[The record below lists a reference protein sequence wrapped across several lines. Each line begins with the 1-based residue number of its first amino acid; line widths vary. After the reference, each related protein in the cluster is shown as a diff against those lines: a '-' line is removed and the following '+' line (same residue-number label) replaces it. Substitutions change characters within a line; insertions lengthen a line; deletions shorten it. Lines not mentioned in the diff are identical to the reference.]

1 MWLPHIGPEVIQAA
15 TRALEI
21 GYLGLGKAT
30 KEFEDALSSY
40 LELDDQR
47 VLMSTHS

>member
-1 MWLPHIGPEVIQAA
+1 MWLPHTGPEVIQAA

-30 KEFEDALSSY
+30 KRFEEELSRTS
-40 LELDDQR
+40 
-47 VLMSTHS
+47 SWTTSAC